1 VHRHE
6 VESPL
11 LPQGSSLLPELCCL
25 EPSSLNR
32 PHPPH
37 SWAHR
42 DFTAERLIRD
52 VFAVRERRGDP
63 RVVPSFRCTFLPD
76 MPPSPTP
83 GSSNIVSSKFTMP
96 TWSSPHPNR
105 LDTPKTPAI
114 RSTRALTFAAS
125 LVYNCYGLSGCS
137 PPLDGSDWDTTQPP
151 EAFTSR
157 LSTGRSPFPPLD
169 ITTTSIGLLCRRDLH
184 PLEWQL
190 ASLH

>member
-1 VHRHE
+1 MHRHE
-6 VESPL
+6 VGSPQ
-11 LPQGSSLLPELCCL
+11 PQGSSLLPELCCL

-37 SWAHR
+37 SQAHR
-42 DFTAERLIRD
+42 DFTARRLIRD
-52 VFAVRERRGDP
+52 VFAVRESLGDP
-63 RVVPSFRCTFLPD
+63 RVVPSFRCAFLPD
-76 MPPSPTP
+76 MPPSTTS
-83 GSSNIVSSKFTMP
+83 GSPDIVSSKFTMP
-96 TWSSPHPNR
+96 TGSSPRANR
-105 LDTPKTPAI
+105 LDTPKNPAI
-114 RSTRALTFAAS
+114 RFTRGSIFAAS

-137 PPLDGSDWDTTQPP
+137 PPLDGSDWNKTQPP

-157 LSTGRSPFPPLD
+157 LPTGRSPFPSLD